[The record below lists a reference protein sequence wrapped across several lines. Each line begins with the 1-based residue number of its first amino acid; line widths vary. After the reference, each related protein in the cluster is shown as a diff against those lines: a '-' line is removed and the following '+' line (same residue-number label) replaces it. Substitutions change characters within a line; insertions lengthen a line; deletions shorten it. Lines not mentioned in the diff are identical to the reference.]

1 MIRIRSKQPFRI
13 RVFVTRGGQTVNL
26 ANKYVTLS
34 ISGPVRQMQPVG
46 TDNLCTHLE
55 AVFDEGLSVCGTYSV
70 TCEYSDGDERV
81 IADSPMC
88 IRITERSSDSDMPE
102 CGMMDVPLRI
112 DVETDHRSHYDYN
125 TLSNKPR
132 IGGHE
137 LIGDLSPDE
146 LGLQQEGDYVRRTEM
161 PDWSRFVEKI
171 DGKGLSTHDF
181 TDEDKRRLDTAVEDI
196 EGLVVNGGAYPRL
209 DEWARWDEGKSTWV
223 LSARLGVELRSLI
236 ESVRTSVSSS
246 NIRVVPVG
254 DLDGMTNTYD
264 DGGFYMVSIGSGDE
278 RVMGVLLQTQ
288 DYGVNYL
295 YQFLLS
301 SFDMEHIENLAMGSE
316 ERLWTRRY
324 DVRAGSWSEWKDRF
338 EQVEYVKD
346 LGIEPDFDSVTDQ
359 GIYTYHENEQSDSDG
374 CGYWYVNVTK
384 RVNMTEMSGLGDN
397 QRMVVRT
404 YSRQVRTGV
413 DETGRSVSLSRTGVT
428 EDYGVT
434 WTWGHWREERV
445 GKAYAFGP
453 DSYGGEVFND
463 YGHNVADGEYSH
475 AEGLQ
480 TTASGMASHAEG
492 CLTKATNNYAHAE
505 GSSTLAVGENAHAE
519 GCKTEAG
526 GNCHAEGYDTCATG
540 GYCHSEGYGTKATAT
555 RCHAEGSL
563 TTASGYGSH
572 AEGGSTTAGGKYAHA
587 EGASTKANGENSH
600 AEGGGSKAN
609 GLCSHAEGSSSAGDG
624 DCSHA
629 EGFGTKAKG
638 NYSHAEGY
646 ITEALNTCEH
656 ACGMFNASRKSN
668 DDAEATLWSVGNGTS
683 GTDRKNAAELKRN
696 GDFYACGDLYSGGK
710 NLSASVATLESKQPV
725 RVLNGLRSLTNDSSV
740 DDLKAVFG
748 VDGDVDELAS
758 VIREVLGGNER
769 IYDRAD
775 EMGYASL
782 APVETGRVLT
792 YDKAVLRVRG
802 NDGLVTKVELYI
814 SAGTVA
820 GVSNY
825 YEFPASTF
833 AYKDLNMPMSIGLGS
848 AMNDRLTKAE
858 ADISGNGQR
867 IDEVESDLDFR
878 VGKLEELPHPGETV
892 WECPEGVTA
901 LDQLAVGDDVRAS
914 MGMPGNYS
922 FNDLADALRGRT
934 MVRVNDPGGAMF
946 GRYLLT
952 IQDQSEEMG
961 RIILRGDVMD
971 VDFAVEKR
979 MFVMIHGEN
988 DDEGGIPVVERIS
1001 IG

>member
-46 TDNLCTHLE
+46 SDNLCTHLE

-88 IRITERSSDSDMPE
+88 IRITDRSSDSDMPE

-132 IGGHE
+132 IGGRE
-137 LIGDLSPDE
+137 LIGDLSLDE

-161 PDWSRFVEKI
+161 PDWSRFVEKV

-209 DEWARWDEGKSTWV
+209 DEWARWDDGKSTWV

-301 SFDMEHIENLAMGSE
+301 SFDMEHIENLSMGSE

-338 EQVEYVKD
+338 DQVEYVKD
-346 LGIEPDFDSVTDQ
+346 LGIDPDFDSVTDQ
-359 GIYTYHENEQSDSDG
+359 GIYTYHENEQSDADG
-374 CGYWYVNVTK
+374 CGFWYLYVTSRENVTHT
-384 RVNMTEMSGLGDN
+384 MTGIGIGGGTTS
-397 QRMVVRT
+397 VKT
-404 YSRQVRTGV
+404 YVRQVRMGV
-413 DETGRSVSLSRTGVT
+413 DENGASVMLSRTGEV
-428 EDYGVT
+428 DKMAGGS
-434 WTWGHWREERV
+434 TWGSWKEERV
-445 GKAYAFGP
+445 GEHYLISSGV
-453 DSYGGEVFND
+453 YGGEVFND

-480 TTASGMASHAEG
+480 TTASGRASHAEG
-492 CLTKATNNYAHAE
+492 SLTTATNNYAHAE

-629 EGFGTKAKG
+629 EGYGTTASG
-638 NYSHAEGY
+638 GYSHAEGY
-646 ITEALNTCEH
+646 VTTATNSAEH
-656 ACGMFNASRKSN
+656 ACGMFNVSTKSN

-683 GTDRKNAAELKRN
+683 GMDRRNAAELKRN
-696 GDFYACGDLYSGGK
+696 GDFYVGGDFYSGGK
-710 NLSASVATLESKQPV
+710 NLSASVATLEGKQPV
-725 RVLNGLRSLTNDSSV
+725 RVLNGLRSLTMESSV
-740 DDLKAVFG
+740 DDVKAVFG

-775 EMGYASL
+775 EMGDASL

-802 NDGLVTKVELYI
+802 NDGLVTKVELII
-814 SAGTVA
+814 SSGTVYV
-820 GVSNY
+820 VSRF
-825 YEFPASTF
+825 YEVPASTF

-848 AMNDRLTKAE
+848 ALNDRLTKAE
-858 ADISGNGQR
+858 ADIAS
-867 IDEVESDLDFR
+867 
-878 VGKLEELPHPGETV
+878 KGETV

-901 LDQLAVGDDVRAS
+901 LDQLTVGDDVRAS

-922 FNDLADALRGRT
+922 FNDLANALSGRT

-952 IQDQSEEMG
+952 IQDKSEEMG